1 MHKILLALLVFATVA
16 LSADFSGNWTGAGVT
31 DSGSHDLY
39 FVFKQAGSDVTGTGG
54 PNADEQHQVA
64 NAKIE
69 GDKLKFDVPVGE
81 KGTLHFELVAD
92 GEGLKGTVEFKG
104 EDHSESGTVT
114 LKRAT

>member
-1 MHKILLALLVFATVA
+1 MHKILLALLVFATAV
-16 LSADFSGNWTGAGVT
+16 LGADFSGTWTGAGVT

-39 FVFKQAGSDVTGTGG
+39 FNFKQAGSNVTGTGG
-54 PNADEQHQVA
+54 PNADEQHPVS
-64 NAKIE
+64 NGKIDGE
-69 GDKLKFDVPVGE
+69 KLKFDVPVGE